1 MSASFVLQR
10 RCRRLSS
17 RVLFAA
23 LLGATASNLAE
34 AAGLSCSGALV
45 FAQGSHAV
53 ATCEGDLLLPG
64 AQTLQAEAA
73 IELNASGDIS
83 LFGNLVAPSI
93 VLNAG
98 GNLTFQGGLFSG
110 SPEYLPDVRAI
121 YVEGGMTVTRG
132 FNDLVS
138 TEEAVVHPT
147 YGAITIT
154 AAPIFDTP
162 VYEPSLFIA
171 ELPEALVLER
181 MRFDAVLP
189 PVPEPAPAIL
199 LIAGLLLLRITGA
212 KQE

>member
-1 MSASFVLQR
+1 MAASIVLQH

-23 LLGATASNLAE
+23 LLGATVPTVAE
-34 AAGLSCSGALV
+34 AAALSCSGALV
-45 FAQGSHAV
+45 FAPGSHTV

-64 AQTLQAEAA
+64 AQTLRAEEA
-73 IELNASGDIS
+73 IELNASGNIS

-110 SPEYLPDVRAI
+110 SPANLPDVRAI
-121 YVEGGMTVTRG
+121 YVEGGVTVTRG

-162 VYEPSLFIA
+162 DYEPSLFIA
-171 ELPEALVLER
+171 DLPEALVLDL
-181 MRFDAVLP
+181 MRFDADLP
-189 PVPEPAPAIL
+189 PVPEPAPAL
-199 LIAGLLLLRITGA
+199 LFIAGLLLLRIIGA